1 MFRAARWRSE
11 KNKIKAMFKLQF
23 KATQVPG
30 KGWEAVMVTLVP
42 VDIGKPSLRSEKIAV
57 VNGECRWLNPM
68 YETVKLTQDQKTGKI
83 SDKVYQFIVSA
94 TGQAKTGVLG
104 EINVNL
110 AEYAEVYKP
119 TSVSLPLQDSNN
131 GAILHV
137 TIQRVQNDAQGREA
151 VENGETPKEGNE
163 NKGNFAKSP
172 RITLKSQLSNPENE
186 EGGKADT
193 GTNDIN
199 AAEEGSFINSKA
211 LVKFHSS
218 RNMPSHG
225 DSSGDLGKSSS
236 FDGVSASAHLSII
249 NDLESHVENLEKEL
263 EKQSEEYEANLA
275 NLVRGKVEEEQRA
288 IQAEEELR
296 KTRWKNANTVE
307 QLQGEFKRLSSQIS
321 TTFCANED
329 LEDIDTKSFGDEN
342 RNILDINV
350 SQFLEKIIQD
360 EDFVDHSHDTTDERL
375 RRNLD
380 ANTKAEVETLASCP
394 YDQNKL
400 AEVLSQMEEL
410 KEQNESM
417 EAELKEMQQRY
428 SEMSLKFAEVEGERQ
443 QLVIRIRTLK
453 NAMKN

>member
-236 FDGVSASAHLSII
+236 FDGVSASGS
-249 NDLESHVENLEKEL
+249 ESSSGQYTPKENGIKKCTVHQE
-263 EKQSEEYEANLA
+263 
-275 NLVRGKVEEEQRA
+275 
-288 IQAEEELR
+288 
-296 KTRWKNANTVE
+296 NA
-307 QLQGEFKRLSSQIS
+307 S
-321 TTFCANED
+321 
-329 LEDIDTKSFGDEN
+329 
-342 RNILDINV
+342 
-350 SQFLEKIIQD
+350 
-360 EDFVDHSHDTTDERL
+360 
-375 RRNLD
+375 
-380 ANTKAEVETLASCP
+380 
-394 YDQNKL
+394 
-400 AEVLSQMEEL
+400 VLSPLSNSDTPQNTDWSVSIEL
-410 KEQNESM
+410 DRSIAGSTNSSG
-417 EAELKEMQQRY
+417 A
-428 SEMSLKFAEVEGERQ
+428 
-443 QLVIRIRTLK
+443 
-453 NAMKN
+453 